1 MVFGG
6 GITVYIL
13 EFLVGN
19 SSTSSGNFARDR
31 ALEEK
36 NQRGLWK
43 QREQEEFRDKREK
56 GKDSSIIE
64 ATEGWLSAALQGAV
78 LKTVF
83 LNVLPY

>member
-13 EFLVGN
+13 EFLVEN

-36 NQRGLWK
+36 KSKGFVKTEGERNLETRK
-43 QREQEEFRDKREK
+43 K
-56 GKDSSIIE
+56 GKVSNMIE
-64 ATEGWLSAALQGAV
+64 ATEGWLSAALQGEV